1 MGLACK
7 YNMKV
12 FDVVQ
17 KVGDFEVSAR
27 IVPVG
32 ADLLVVLTGGRA
44 HIGAVAIAQPRP
56 SISDSTKIGS
66 TSSVFTRVGHKE
78 DVVAKAMSE
87 ELSKALNTVATV
99 VAGIHWDNMKAED
112 IGLVVEMCG
121 KITKMT
127 IAAIVSATEAAKA

>member
-1 MGLACK
+1 
-7 YNMKV
+7 MKV

-17 KVGDFEVSAR
+17 KIKEFEVSAR
-27 IVPVG
+27 VVPVG

-56 SISDSTKIGS
+56 SISDSEAISS

-78 DVVAKAMSE
+78 DVIARAMSE
-87 ELSKALNTVATV
+87 ELSKALNKLVTV
-99 VAGIHWDNMKAED
+99 VAGLHWDNLKAED

-121 KITKMT
+121 T
-127 IAAIVSATEAAKA
+127 ISETIVDVIRRAGTA